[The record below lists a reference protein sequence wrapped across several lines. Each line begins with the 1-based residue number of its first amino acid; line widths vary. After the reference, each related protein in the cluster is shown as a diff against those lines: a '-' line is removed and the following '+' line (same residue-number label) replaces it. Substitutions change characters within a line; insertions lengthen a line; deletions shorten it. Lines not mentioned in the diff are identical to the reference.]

1 MLITRAVPVLAFALA
16 IPVAAADLGRS
27 AMQRH
32 HLQVEQQQDALN
44 LNLRQSIGRRPD
56 LAPEDA
62 RQLDQLQL
70 QQRAQQQLLDQ
81 QQEQQLRRD
90 IQVQRNDGALSA
102 QIRDQRLNARRDAF
116 AAERELQMQQF
127 ELQQRRLTD
136 SAPRAPLQPP
146 AGSPQLH
153 LP

>member
-16 IPVAAADLGRS
+16 IPAAAADLGRS

-32 HLQVEQQQDALN
+32 HLQVEQQQ
-44 LNLRQSIGRRPD
+44 
-56 LAPEDA
+56 
-62 RQLDQLQL
+62 
-70 QQRAQQQLLDQ
+70 
-81 QQEQQLRRD
+81 EQQLRRD
-90 IQVQRNDGALSA
+90 IQVQRNDGALSS
-102 QIRDQRLNARRDAF
+102 QMRDQRLNARRDAF

>member
-16 IPVAAADLGRS
+16 IPAAAADLGRS

-81 QQEQQLRRD
+81 QQEQHFGAISRCKETTVRCHRRC
-90 IQVQRNDGALSA
+90 VTSG
-102 QIRDQRLNARRDAF
+102 
-116 AAERELQMQQF
+116 
-127 ELQQRRLTD
+127 
-136 SAPRAPLQPP
+136 
-146 AGSPQLH
+146 
-153 LP
+153 